1 MEISRATKFLRDRG
15 AEVSVTIIGTHYSRS
30 PLVQGGLE
38 IPCNLT
44 ANLPGY
50 SARNHV
56 LLQKYLEIV
65 SGLYVEPT
73 NEESIGSFH
82 IAN

>member
-1 MEISRATKFLRDRG
+1 MRATKFLLDRG
-15 AEVSVTIIGTHYSRS
+15 AEVSVTNTGTHYRWL

-44 ANLPGY
+44 ASPPGY

-56 LLQKYLEIV
+56 LLQKYLGIV
-65 SGLYVEPT
+65 SALYVELT
-73 NEESIGSFH
+73 NEEIIGSF
-82 IAN
+82 